1 MFKAR
6 PFNISRVHPSFK
18 RFCLSY
24 MRRLLPWL
32 KGNCKCVF
40 SVHSIVRL
48 SREGEIPGRAD
59 AFPSSRAP
67 LPTLSSSALKGSHSA
82 AAAAAA
88 AAAEKEEGSS
98 FAVVSGQL
106 SEIHAC
112 SPARSPARRSPPTN
126 SCVVCDGFW
135 ARN

>member
-1 MFKAR
+1 MFSAR
-6 PFNISRVHPSFK
+6 SFNISHFQSKFQEVLPVLHE
-18 RFCLSY
+18 

-32 KGNCKCVF
+32 RGNCKCVF

-48 SREGEIPGRAD
+48 SREGEIPVRAD

-82 AAAAAA
+82 AAAA
-88 AAAEKEEGSS
+88 EKEEGSS

-112 SPARSPARRSPPTN
+112 SLARRSPPTN

>member
-1 MFKAR
+1 MPVLHETLVTVVERK
-6 PFNISRVHPSFK
+6 
-18 RFCLSY
+18 LY
-24 MRRLLPWL
+24 
-32 KGNCKCVF
+32 KCVF

-82 AAAAAA
+82 AAAA
-88 AAAEKEEGSS
+88 EKEEGSS

-112 SPARSPARRSPPTN
+112 SLARSPPTN

>member
-1 MFKAR
+1 
-6 PFNISRVHPSFK
+6 
-18 RFCLSY
+18 

-48 SREGEIPGRAD
+48 SREGEIPVRAD

-67 LPTLSSSALKGSHSA
+67 LPTLSSSALKGSHS
-82 AAAAAA
+82 AA

-112 SPARSPARRSPPTN
+112 SPARSLVALLRLTRV
-126 SCVVCDGFW
+126 SCVTVSGLEIKLQ
-135 ARN
+135 RN

>member
-1 MFKAR
+1 
-6 PFNISRVHPSFK
+6 
-18 RFCLSY
+18 

-59 AFPSSRAP
+59 AFPSRAP
-67 LPTLSSSALKGSHSA
+67 LPTLSSSALKGSHS
-82 AAAAAA
+82 A

-112 SPARSPARRSPPTN
+112 SLPRSLAALLRLTRV
-126 SCVVCDGFW
+126 SCVTVSGLEIKLQ
-135 ARN
+135 RN